1 MDTEVENAVRGD
13 ITVEEAIAATVK
25 QANDIL
31 AGF

>member
-1 MDTEVENAVRGD
+1 MDTEVENAVRGAK
-13 ITVEEAIAATVK
+13 TVEEAIADTVK